1 MRVLASSGP
10 AHAGSPVSRRTE
22 RVALRSSPCRA
33 RHGAARRS
41 AHGAR
46 AAGRARTR
54 ASSPPAGRGPR
65 RPATRRWRRP
75 CPGRTSTPR
84 SLRRRARRPS
94 WRGPSV
100 AHRSHTRSR
109 SIVRRRCKGRRHA
122 GASCDRPFRRR
133 ATPAPPNTRQ
143 IVESISTTGGF
154 VRSGRA
160 PAAHARRSASVFTSA
175 GDNYSRL
182 RPLSEVRQRLRR
194 LVHGFAM
201 VDARRIVTAAKM
213 DTLTLQ
219 ERPTRTTRAKSVS
232 GTSCRRR
239 AGTSV

>member
-1 MRVLASSGP
+1 M
-10 AHAGSPVSRRTE
+10 SRRTE

-122 GASCDRPFRRR
+122 GASCDRPFRRG
-133 ATPAPPNTRQ
+133 ATPAPRTR
-143 IVESISTTGGF
+143 G
-154 VRSGRA
+154 RSSSRYRPPAASCGRA
-160 PAAHARRSASVFTSA
+160 RRRPPTPVGVLRCSHLPATITHDYDDYRGSDNASIGSCMA
-175 GDNYSRL
+175 LRAA
-182 RPLSEVRQRLRR
+182 RPLSPALERFG
-194 LVHGFAM
+194 LV
-201 VDARRIVTAAKM
+201 DPRRIVTTAEM
-213 DTLTLQ
+213 DKLTHQ
-219 ERPTRTTRAKSVS
+219 ARAMRSTKARSVP
-232 GTSCRRR
+232 GKNRW
-239 AGTSV
+239 